1 MKRVQTMEQRFWK
14 KVDKTDSCWQW
25 TGSTNGKY
33 GKIRCEDQGP
43 LLYAHRYSY
52 LLHYGDYDQSMQV
65 CHHCDN
71 PLCVRP
77 DHLFLGTH
85 ADNMADRQAKGRQSR
100 GSDRP
105 AAKLSEHDVSMIKW
119 ALDAGVRG
127 NKLAELFGVTP
138 ALISYIKVGKGWSHV
153 PAMEYQPCH

>member
-77 DHLFLGTH
+77 DHLFLGTRS
-85 ADNMADRQAKGRQSR
+85 DNMQDAVSKGRHS
-100 GSDRP
+100 S
-105 AAKLSEHDVSMIKW
+105 
-119 ALDAGVRG
+119 VRKTHCPHG
-127 NKLAELFGVTP
+127 HQYTP
-138 ALISYIKVGKGWSHV
+138 ENTYLNSVGGRVCKTCWGY
-153 PAMEYQPCH
+153 A